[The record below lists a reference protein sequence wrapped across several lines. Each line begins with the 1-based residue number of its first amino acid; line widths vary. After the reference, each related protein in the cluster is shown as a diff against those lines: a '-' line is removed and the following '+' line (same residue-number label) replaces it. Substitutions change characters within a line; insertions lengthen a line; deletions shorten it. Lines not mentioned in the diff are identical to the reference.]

1 MNTRLPS
8 ELGGKGERYV
18 FFKSLLE
25 KRDGRSPQFQYMARK
40 TAWMGQDYIS
50 KQSKHGGL
58 DLTEITM
65 QIEAVIA
72 GIKVIADS
80 EYDKEKAYIDS
91 QKSKLDSS
99 IFKINFPND
108 PNGDWAEF
116 ITLLNFARGNGED
129 FFQRVRE
136 ERDRIKENQDY
147 IKEVNKK
154 IRNGNYSKEERD
166 SMRRGYKRTK
176 QYKASEYLVPLV
188 KKMFGGKSNKN
199 SYANI
204 IKDYIVQTNWQS
216 FLSVSG
222 GSLVF
227 DEQNFCALVFASVQ
241 VVMEELVTKSQ
252 IALSEIFDK
261 GEKKSHSYETRMAN
275 FTEWIENEDNKK
287 LAGLDKVRS
296 ILDSAFAKKMITT
309 NFQRKMVMNEKTLS
323 KNEQNKKNKKIR
335 TINKEINRR
344 KNSSKESDKDGN
356 FLNKVPT
363 EKWLEVHAALHQP
376 SGNWLFTELQELII
390 NTANDE
396 MGVSLGD
403 SSVKTDNAFISV
415 SFDLSDTFY
424 EQIEDMT
431 QKAYASRYSSFENDP
446 NYFEGDVSTENW
458 KHRQEA
464 LENYTNDLTRIL
476 QEEQNIKDLSSSFII
491 ESSSKIYESYLVK
504 TGAFSGGSLGPNLDS
519 QLAKI
524 DELARSGG
532 LDIGD
537 INWLKSAI
545 INTHPS
551 TLGAGMKGP
560 LENYLSMI
568 ATALLFDDGVAIM
581 KQNTDNMLQ
590 GVSSSSVNKI
600 HLFYLQG
607 MGYYP
612 LSQLLYHFCSNMQ
625 NAYGE
630 CLPIAEKGGGV
641 KTSITFSG
649 FPQDGTP
656 YKNLSLDTWAET
668 GKQASAATLLKMT
681 ILGSFLDVLN
691 GLVSFGG

>member
-1 MNTRLPS
+1 MIRLPA

-25 KRDGRSPQFQYMARK
+25 KREGRSPQFQYMARK

-50 KQSKHGGL
+50 KQSKHGEL
-58 DLTEITM
+58 DLTEIKM

-72 GIKVIADS
+72 GIKVIADL
-80 EYDKEKAYIDS
+80 EYAKERAYIES
-91 QKSKLDSS
+91 QKSKLDNS
-99 IFKINFPND
+99 IFKINFPSGPD
-108 PNGDWAEF
+108 GEWAEF

-154 IRNGNYSKEERD
+154 IKNGKYSKKERD
-166 SMRRGYKRTK
+166 SMRRGYRRTK

-199 SYANI
+199 SFANI
-204 IKDYIVQTNWQS
+204 IKDYIVQANWQS
-216 FLSVSG
+216 FLSISG

-227 DEQNFCALVFASVQ
+227 DEKNFCALVFASVQ
-241 VVMEELVTKSQ
+241 IVMEELVNKSQ
-252 IALSEIFDK
+252 IALSEILDK

-275 FTEWIENEDNKK
+275 FKKWIENEDNKK

-296 ILDSAFAKKMITT
+296 ILDSPFAKKMITT

-323 KNEQNKKNKKIR
+323 KNEQNEKNKEIQA
-335 TINKEINRR
+335 INIEINRR
-344 KNSSKESDKDGN
+344 KNSSKKRDKNGD

-363 EKWLEVHAALHQP
+363 EKWLKVHAALHQP
-376 SGNWLFTELQELII
+376 SGNWIFTELKELII
-390 NTANDE
+390 SAINIDE
-396 MGVSLGD
+396 FGISLGD
-403 SSVKTDNAFISV
+403 SNVKTDNAFISV
-415 SFDLSDTFY
+415 DFDLSDTFY
-424 EQIEDMT
+424 DQIESMA
-431 QKAYASRYSSFENDP
+431 QKAYASKYSSFENDP

-458 KHRQEA
+458 RHRQEA
-464 LENYTNDLTRIL
+464 LENYMNDLTRII
-476 QEEQNIKDLSSSFII
+476 QEEQNIKDLSSSFVI
-491 ESSSKIYESYLVK
+491 ESSSKIYESYGVK

-551 TLGAGMKGP
+551 TLGAGMKGV

-581 KQNTDNMLQ
+581 RQNTDKMLQ
-590 GVSSSSVNKI
+590 GISSSSVNKI

-612 LSQLLYHFCSNMQ
+612 LSQLLYHFCSNIE
-625 NAYGE
+625 NVYGE
-630 CLPIAEKGGGV
+630 CMPIAAKGGGV
-641 KTSITFSG
+641 KTNIAFSN
-649 FPQDGTP
+649 FPADMTP
-656 YKNLSLDTWAET
+656 YENLSLDTWAET
-668 GKQASAATLLKMT
+668 GKQASAATLLKIT
-681 ILGSFLDVLN
+681 VLGSFLDILG
-691 GLVSFGG
+691 GLAKFGG